1 MEIFNLLRAARLHQ
15 SNAGSTFKPRKR
27 KVRKKGKRIRPSVFE
42 FKLLPRFWATPHSFC
57 EIFAEERVT
66 CPRNIS
72 RVFYCELG
80 KLLGAEITSSKLKSE
95 RRICER
101 GECGRTVDL
110 AKAKNL
116 IFFRVDIVFSPREL
130 SYLLFSCVWLFLL
143 FSGHSSSTDLFQTID
158 GKYLTCVEQV

>member
-27 KVRKKGKRIRPSVFE
+27 KVRKRGKRIRPSVFE
-42 FKLLPRFWATPHSFC
+42 FKLLARFWATPHSFC

-101 GECGRTVDL
+101 GECGRRSS
-110 AKAKNL
+110 KGEK
-116 IFFRVDIVFSPREL
+116 SH
-130 SYLLFSCVWLFLL
+130 L
-143 FSGHSSSTDLFQTID
+143 FSGWHRLFPPWTILPPFFLC
-158 GKYLTCVEQV
+158 LTLFAFFGSFLEHWLISNNRR